1 MDTDEPQQLLSFLPE
16 RKSKA
21 LSAESE
27 FTREVVSF
35 SLGKG
40 RADWGPLT
48 LYALTKSGDIY
59 ALCPYLPRNASV
71 CVLFLSFSSNS
82 IVPRSVPSS
91 YIHSLECFI
100 SAKQEFLSQVDP
112 STRRDL
118 AIIYDYQQ
126 KYVSAL
132 LRQLPPGTVYPAT
145 SHFTSIHPPT
155 SIKMLPIRQGPFLLQ
170 PEPRLLEGS
179 EEEAATDIA
188 YLSFGSDDDDE
199 GEGSP
204 IRHLGIVII
213 AYQDGRIDLLLDVDK
228 VEARWNLKGVGWS
241 PRTTSS
247 R

>member
-1 MDTDEPQQLLSFLPE
+1 MP
-16 RKSKA
+16 
-21 LSAESE
+21 
-27 FTREVVSF
+27 
-35 SLGKG
+35 
-40 RADWGPLT
+40 
-48 LYALTKSGDIY
+48 
-59 ALCPYLPRNASV
+59 
-71 CVLFLSFSSNS
+71 CVLISLKMRKFASSFLSFASNG
-82 IVPRSVPSS
+82 IIPRSVPSS

-112 STRRDL
+112 NTRRDL

-204 IRHLGIVII
+204 IKHLGIVTI
-213 AYQDGRIDLLLDVDK
+213 AYQDGRVDLLLDVDK

-241 PRTTSS
+241 PGTTSG